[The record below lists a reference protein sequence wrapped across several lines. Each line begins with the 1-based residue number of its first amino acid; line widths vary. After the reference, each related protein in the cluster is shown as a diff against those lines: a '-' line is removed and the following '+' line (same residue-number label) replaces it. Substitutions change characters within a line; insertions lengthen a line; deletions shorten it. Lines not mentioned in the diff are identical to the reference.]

1 MKDEIIQEVWKAKD
15 AISAEHNHDVRR
27 LVESL
32 RAKDKS
38 SGALVVDLHARL
50 HTNSRTTIKSATA
63 NTKSSP
69 EEDF

>member
-50 HTNSRTTIKSATA
+50 HTNSRTR
-63 NTKSSP
+63 
-69 EEDF
+69 